1 MQNKFYSER
10 HYQRRSFA
18 PYVYNVHAWG
28 CSWILSAVC
37 YVWHRT
43 LLLSICKPDLSVHHW
58 NGNVFILMKFSSL
71 AAPKVVKMTT
81 FSAASDENFVKMMT
95 FPFQCGALCPA
106 PVMSLTG
113 WYIYFSGHRF
123 NIKTIFPG
131 VEILIIKMS
140 RSWDSFC
147 NIIFIMVF
155 LYG

>member
-43 LLLSICKPDLSVHHW
+43 LPLSICKPDLSVHHW

-71 AAPKVVKMTT
+71 AALEVVKMTT
-81 FSAASDENFVKMMT
+81 SSAASDENFVKMTT
-95 FPFQCGALCPA
+95 FLFQCIWCPLPCPCYVAYRLIHLLLWAPFQYKDHLSRCRNSHYKDES
-106 PVMSLTG
+106 VM
-113 WYIYFSGHRF
+113 RQ
-123 NIKTIFPG
+123 
-131 VEILIIKMS
+131 
-140 RSWDSFC
+140 
-147 NIIFIMVF
+147 F
-155 LYG
+155 L